1 MDNKMKYSYEMEL
14 KMRLESRVM
23 LRTRQLPDEHLPDRS
38 S

>member
-1 MDNKMKYSYEMEL
+1 MDNKMKYSYEMEF